1 MLILW
6 TELVNFSMAD
16 LVSLSEGMESKLE
29 VNKGVLK
36 CYRVRDWTL
45 RSIDKESSRV

>member
-16 LVSLSEGMESKLE
+16 LVSLPEGMESKWE
-29 VNKGVLK
+29 VYQGVLK
-36 CYRVRDWTL
+36 CYRFRDSTL